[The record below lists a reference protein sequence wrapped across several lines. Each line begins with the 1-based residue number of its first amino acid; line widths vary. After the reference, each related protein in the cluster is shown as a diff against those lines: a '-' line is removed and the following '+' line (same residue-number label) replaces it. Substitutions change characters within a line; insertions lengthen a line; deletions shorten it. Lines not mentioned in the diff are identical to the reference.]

1 MTADQTG
8 IGIIG
13 VGMPAMLHLEAFGR
27 EVHDAFGEFPYL
39 VGSAAR
45 GKEWRDVDVR
55 LMLPDDE
62 FESLFP
68 LHRKPDRQDGKWGL
82 ICAALSELAR
92 MRTGL
97 PVDFQIQ
104 KTSWANE
111 RYSGVRHALGI
122 HDCNGQ

>member
-39 VGSAAR
+39 VESAAR

-111 RYSGVRHALGI
+111 RYSGVRHALGLY
-122 HDCNGQ
+122 DRNGQ